1 MYDPLNPSDV
11 KMTQFDERF
20 FEQVIVDEL
29 FYMTDDISD
38 VNSHRK
44 INEQEAMNIKS
55 RQLIQLSPK
64 LKVYVKN

>member
-11 KMTQFDERF
+11 QMTQFDERF
-20 FEQVIVDEL
+20 FDTVIVDEL
-29 FYMTDDISD
+29 FYLTSDRAD

-44 INEQEAMNIKS
+44 LNEQEAMNVKTRAI
-55 RQLIQLSPK
+55 IQLSPK